1 MEAVHLCDRMSE
13 NCTEANCYNLE
24 TKCANLPAV
33 RKTCAGSDVFMRAE
47 SPSDLYDTA
56 EYQDTLTDDDAAVA
70 VESNS
75 EVDAILVSEHARFQK
90 DVAPEEASNRVEL
103 LTAMDQ
109 AYARAGH
116 CDAAKAIRS
125 VVLEETSIAQST
137 IACSRVCV
145 TSADCAA
152 SAFWRAFNRCL
163 IYNKR
168 SYQLGRCTYDTA
180 ICLPCI
186 SKEAWRTLD
195 VSSLHPSRSGSA
207 SFRQSIEIVY
217 RLRGLN

>member
-1 MEAVHLCDRMSE
+1 MEAVHLCERMSE
-13 NCTEANCYNLE
+13 NCTETNCYNLE

-137 IACSRVCV
+137 IACSRLAYARREQVALYV
-145 TSADCAA
+145 AHGHSVQHP
-152 SAFWRAFNRCL
+152 
-163 IYNKR
+163 
-168 SYQLGRCTYDTA
+168 QLGVA
-180 ICLPCI
+180 PC
-186 SKEAWRTLD
+186 
-195 VSSLHPSRSGSA
+195 GSA
-207 SFRQSIEIVY
+207 RVAQHEGAAVVAAAD
-217 RLRGLN
+217 